1 WTVADLVTHV
11 GGTQHWTAE
20 IMERRVADFA
30 DLPTES
36 PEAPADPGAWPGW
49 LDESARRVTTAF
61 ADDAL
66 DAPVLNAAGDDRQG
80 SLFWLVNVLNEAVAR
95 RRAPGHGA
103 GAAVAGRRHRRRVAR
118 RATPGG
124 RGVAGRDRPGGRDGD
139 RTGRPAPARPPPA
152 PAARGRRPPGG
163 RRRRAGAAPAR
174 PHGARRGLA
183 RAHAPVAPRRAE
195 RRPHHRGERGLA
207 RALPGVGLLALPRV
221 ERRDRVGG
229 LVRRVDG
236 DDRPGEG
243 VDARDARDHLQPGV
257 R

>member
-1 WTVADLVTHV
+1 MSSGRPPGRHGQTPTLEEPLMPRPTPARVRDAIVEHTRRFAEAASAAGPQAPVPTAPAWTVADLVTHV

-95 RRAPGHGA
+95 RRAPGH
-103 GAAVAGRRHRRRVAR
+103 
-118 RATPGG
+118 
-124 RGVAGRDRPGGRDGD
+124 
-139 RTGRPAPARPPPA
+139 
-152 PAARGRRPPGG
+152 
-163 RRRRAGAAPAR
+163 
-174 PHGARRGLA
+174 
-183 RAHAPVAPRRAE
+183 
-195 RRPHHRGERGLA
+195 
-207 RALPGVGLLALPRV
+207 
-221 ERRDRVGG
+221 
-229 LVRRVDG
+229 
-236 DDRPGEG
+236 
-243 VDARDARDHLQPGV
+243 
-257 R
+257 